1 MIPLPVATRTRL
13 QKVAMDTGFDL
24 AAPSAAGKGGP
35 WLSFA
40 STHCPLRIW
49 LGQFGEAVFLVAFS
63 QQNVARTI
71 GPYGTPVLGPLPEAA
86 MGGVTVADIPSLYRL
101 LRRSFQLANTLPD
114 ELLHVFERETAGLPR
129 TTEIERLVVQRV
141 GQDVFRRG
149 LLDYW
154 EGRCAITGLA
164 VHELLRASHI
174 KPWADCASD
183 RERLD
188 VFNGLLLAPHLD
200 AAFDRGFVTVEDDG
214 AVIVSPAV
222 DEDARR
228 LLMLASALRIH
239 ALREPHRAY
248 LAWHRD
254 RVFRAGKV

>member
-13 QKVAMDTGFDL
+13 QKVAKDTGFDL
-24 AAPSAAGKGGP
+24 ALPSAAGEGGP

-63 QQNVARTI
+63 RQNVARTI
-71 GPYGTPVLGPLPEAA
+71 GPYGTPMLGPLPDGA
-86 MGGVTVADIPSLYRL
+86 MGGVTVVDIPSLYRL

-114 ELLHVFERETAGLPR
+114 ELLHVFERETAALPR
-129 TTEIERLVVQRV
+129 ATEVERREVQRV
-141 GQDVFRRG
+141 GQGIFRGG

-154 EGRCAITGLA
+154 EGRCAMTGLA
-164 VHELLRASHI
+164 VPELLRASHI
-174 KPWADCASD
+174 KPWADCATD

-200 AAFDRGFVTVEDDG
+200 AAFDRGFITVEDDG
-214 AVIVSPAV
+214 AVVVSSLV
-222 DEDARR
+222 DDVARG
-228 LLMLASALRIH
+228 LLMLASALRVQT
-239 ALREPHRAY
+239 LREQHRAY
-248 LAWHRD
+248 LAWHRA
-254 RVFRAGKV
+254 RVFRPSMV